1 MLSILVASHGKFA
14 SGLKSSVEILTG
26 MGSRLTTI
34 DAYLDDRDYTQDIK
48 RFIETAER
56 PAIIFTD
63 LLGGSV
69 NQKVVLAAA
78 KQKNIYIVTQMNL
91 AIILAV
97 LLDSE
102 PFSVQ
107 HLDEL
112 ITESQVKRV
121 EVFSDNKDEDMQD
134 FFDDEGENEQ

>member
-48 RFIETAER
+48 RFIEIAER

-134 FFDDEGENEQ
+134 FFDYEGENEQ

>member
-134 FFDDEGENEQ
+134 FFDYEGENEQ

>member
-1 MLSILVASHGKFA
+1 MVSILIASHGKFA

-26 MGSRLTTI
+26 MGDRLTTI
-34 DAYLDDRDYTQDIK
+34 DAYLDKHDYTKDIK
-48 RFIETAER
+48 DFIATAQR

-69 NQKVVLAAA
+69 NQQVVLAAA
-78 KQKNIYIVTQMNL
+78 HQKDIYIVTQMNL

-102 PFSVQ
+102 PFSVS

-112 ITESQVKRV
+112 IAQSQVTRV
-121 EVFSDNKDEDMQD
+121 KLSKQTPDEDVQD
-134 FFDDEGENEQ
+134 FFR

>member
-34 DAYLDDRDYTQDIK
+34 DAYLDDCDYTQDIK

-134 FFDDEGENEQ
+134 FFDYEGENEQ

>member
-1 MLSILVASHGKFA
+1 MVSILVASHGKFA
-14 SGLKSSVEILTG
+14 SGLQSSVEILTG
-26 MGSRLTTI
+26 MGSKITAI
-34 DAYLDDRDYTQDIK
+34 DAYLDDRDYTKDIRK
-48 RFIETAER
+48 FIEMAER
-56 PAIIFTD
+56 PSIIFTD

-112 ITESQVKRV
+112 IAESQVKRV
-121 EVFSDNKDEDMQD
+121 ELLAENKDKDMQD
-134 FFDDEGENEQ
+134 FFGDEGENK

>member
-34 DAYLDDRDYTQDIK
+34 DAYLDDCDYTQDIK